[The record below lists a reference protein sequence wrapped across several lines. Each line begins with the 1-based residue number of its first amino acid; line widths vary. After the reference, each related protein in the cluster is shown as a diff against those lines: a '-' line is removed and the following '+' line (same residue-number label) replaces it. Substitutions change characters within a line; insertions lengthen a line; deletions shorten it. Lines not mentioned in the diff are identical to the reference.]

1 MIRQLDWEPA
11 TEHFIP
17 QAVLSK
23 TPSFF
28 EAERRITFTSSY
40 DNLDYFKAALLT
52 IGGGLRF
59 LLKQYSGARP
69 GTTTIYLS
77 PENQDIEYI
86 TSTVHEIVTN
96 LGLTKRDVLWE
107 RKDNPEA

>member
-1 MIRQLDWEPA
+1 MFRQLDWEPA

-17 QAVLSK
+17 QAVLNK

-40 DNLDYFKAALLT
+40 DNLDYFKAALLAVGSGT
-52 IGGGLRF
+52 RF
-59 LLKQYSGARP
+59 LLKQYRGARP
-69 GTTTIYLS
+69 STTTIYLS
-77 PENQDIEYI
+77 PENQGIEYI
-86 TSTVHEIVTN
+86 TRTVHEIVSS
-96 LGLTKRDVLWE
+96 LDLTDSDVLWE